1 MIVSRVVFILV
12 AVRRGIFVSSD
23 LNVRLANV
31 ALRWC
36 DLTASYRRKRG
47 CRRSFNGL
55 VRHLHRLF
63 GMGDA

>member
-1 MIVSRVVFILV
+1 MIISRVVFILV

-36 DLTASYRRKRG
+36 DLTASYRRERE
-47 CRRSFNGL
+47 CLRSFDGL
-55 VRHLHRLF
+55 VRHLRRLF